1 MNTLSPL
8 PPTPDAGVHAMS
20 GLEAVAAM
28 RLQLLAAARYK
39 LAIHLPAL
47 PPLILSSA
55 EELAELRRIAIA
67 GRGAEIR
74 IVLGDPAAAMRAG
87 HRLLDLA
94 QRLPSALQI
103 RTLAEEDTS
112 TQTDASSW
120 LLNDTGGYLF
130 LPDAECWEGRA
141 ALKDG
146 PGQAPLL
153 LKFEQIWERAR
164 PATQLQAL
172 GL

>member
-1 MNTLSPL
+1 MNTSSSSADDGPRAISG
-8 PPTPDAGVHAMS
+8 PEAM
-20 GLEAVAAM
+20 ATI
-28 RLQLLAAARYK
+28 RHQLLAAARYK

-47 PPLILSSA
+47 PTDVFNNPA
-55 EELAELRRIAIA
+55 ELAEFRRIAIA

-74 IVLGDPAAAMRAG
+74 IVLGDPAAALRAG
-87 HRLLDLA
+87 HRLIDLA
-94 QRLPSALQI
+94 QRMPSVLRI
-103 RTLAEEDTS
+103 RTPVDEDVS
-112 TQTDASSW
+112 TETEISSW

-130 LPDAECWEGRA
+130 LPDADRSEGRA

-153 LKFEQIWERAR
+153 LQFEQIWQRAM
-164 PATQLQAL
+164 PATQIQAL

>member
-8 PPTPDAGVHAMS
+8 PAVPDDGAFAVS
-20 GLEAVAAM
+20 GPEAVTAM
-28 RLQLLAAARYK
+28 RLQLLVATRYK
-39 LAIHLPAL
+39 LAFHLPIL
-47 PPLILSSA
+47 PSSILSSSD
-55 EELAELRRIAIA
+55 ELAELRRIAIA

-74 IVLGDPAAAMRAG
+74 IVLADPAAAMRAG

-103 RTLAEEDTS
+103 RALAEEDQGA
-112 TQTDASSW
+112 QTDASSW

-130 LPDAECWEGRA
+130 LPDAERWEGRA

-153 LKFEQIWERAR
+153 LQFEQIWQRAL